1 MSKLYMIKK
10 SQHIGINTKLRNSS
24 IIIPHYHKQ
33 VVLGESTSRLN
44 YFMRSEIYSF
54 CFSILITIDRSKFTV
69 NGETSVH
76 IMRESLFQFS
86 VSYVMQ
92 KDSPYTS
99 RWKHLT
105 LRPERGCNPAA
116 TICCSGSVRSW
127 TS

>member
-1 MSKLYMIKK
+1 M
-10 SQHIGINTKLRNSS
+10 RNSS

-99 RWKHLT
+99 RWNHLR
-105 LRPERGCNPAA
+105 L
-116 TICCSGSVRSW
+116 GSALLQQQPSAQVQ
-127 TS
+127 

>member
-1 MSKLYMIKK
+1 MS
-10 SQHIGINTKLRNSS
+10 
-24 IIIPHYHKQ
+24 P
-33 VVLGESTSRLN
+33 
-44 YFMRSEIYSF
+44 F
-54 CFSILITIDRSKFTV
+54 RSKFTV

-105 LRPERGCNPAA
+105 LRLRAA
-116 TICCSGSVRSW
+116 LTQHLLRFSEKLDQLKQSGLIDHWMNNEFEKIARLQDTGKTFGSKVILLAVQRSFQALRLLLKD
-127 TS
+127 